1 METRLP
7 IPKNWQD
14 FEQLCHA
21 LWKEIWGD
29 PNAQRNGRAGQ
40 AQAGVDIFGKPMYL
54 TRLSGVQCKDKDG
67 RLGSSLSPAELIKE
81 CKKAGNFVPLISDFT
96 MAITAPRDES
106 IQQETRLLTAGRR
119 FPFDVYVWSWDDIEQ
134 EVRPRPKL
142 LGAYYPGMQ
151 QSVAGSPQLCT
162 SVISHRD
169 QCLAFFAR
177 PEMEHRIPFG
187 LREVLL
193 PLCYEIIDNAYK
205 HGRASRF
212 TITCDDAAICLED
225 DGVAFDP
232 IKGFDASKV
241 NKFDHVGSYVFDAFR
256 TKFSDEIGLRY
267 ERDSSS
273 GSGLNRLSILFKS
286 PTRTFSASPSEV
298 NIDLSVA
305 IGRVG
310 AERYAATVPLPPSGK
325 DLVLNV
331 TQYANISALMEFI
344 LSMLG
349 RLRDDNR
356 LVIYLPKHWLLEPL
370 PTWIKDP
377 RLILRFL

>member
-1 METRLP
+1 
-7 IPKNWQD
+7 
-14 FEQLCHA
+14 
-21 LWKEIWGD
+21 
-29 PNAQRNGRAGQ
+29 
-40 AQAGVDIFGKPMYL
+40 
-54 TRLSGVQCKDKDG
+54 
-67 RLGSSLSPAELIKE
+67 
-81 CKKAGNFVPLISDFT
+81 
-96 MAITAPRDES
+96 
-106 IQQETRLLTAGRR
+106 
-119 FPFDVYVWSWDDIEQ
+119 
-134 EVRPRPKL
+134 
-142 LGAYYPGMQ
+142 
-151 QSVAGSPQLCT
+151 
-162 SVISHRD
+162 
-169 QCLAFFAR
+169 
-177 PEMEHRIPFG
+177 MEHRIPFG